1 MTNGRD
7 ELAYQTL
14 ELMHAVREGLQA
26 QTERL
31 TAKELQAL
39 KNLREQAL
47 QGQSMTSLMAW
58 RQKMGRFFTL
68 PVRSRHYSLVSRL
81 TFTVVTVIAVGWF
94 LTQSKTIDGSEPV
107 LPRAVEASG
116 VAKDTMMTEDTEFLE
131 HLEMYEWLATNV

>member
-14 ELMHAVREGLQA
+14 KLMHAVREGLQA

-31 TAKELQAL
+31 TVKEVDAL
-39 KNLREQAL
+39 KNLREHAL
-47 QGQSMTSLMAW
+47 QGQSMSKLRVW
-58 RQKMGRFFTL
+58 RQKIGGFLTVS
-68 PVRSRHYSLVSRL
+68 VRPLNYSLVSRL
-81 TFTVVTVIAVGWF
+81 VFTFVTVIAVGWF